1 MSLSSNMTNTNPKRV
16 MLYVN
21 QAGTGGGLG
30 GALHLQ
36 NQEGFLSFSAEL

>member
-1 MSLSSNMTNTNPKRV
+1 MTNANPKRV

-30 GALHLQ
+30 GALHFQ
-36 NQEGFLSFSAEL
+36 ADSGFLEFSAEL